1 MTISFQSML
10 HNQPMNLK
18 NIQHTVQASDIST
31 SYNYKGIPIFST
43 YGIHENIFTSFLKLK
58 LPHNTSILIL
68 GAGAGGFD
76 QRLLDNGY
84 ANITATE
91 LIPESYL
98 VKGTKLVEFDL
109 NNDFSTLGT
118 FDVIIA
124 LEIIEHVENQ
134 FHFIR
139 CVKACLKEN
148 GVLYLS
154 SPNVESTFSRA
165 KFFAVGR
172 LHFFS
177 KEELYNTGHI
187 TPIFNHILR
196 FNLERSHLK
205 IEEYFTNGNIWL
217 RSFQHPNIL
226 LKAAYLLF
234 FILSLGVVNKNNF
247 DINLYKIT
255 HV

>member
-1 MTISFQSML
+1 MHRNQS
-10 HNQPMNLK
+10 MNLK
-18 NIQHTVQASDIST
+18 NIQHTIHTNDMST
-31 SYNYKGIPIFST
+31 SYNYAGIPIFST
-43 YGIHENIFTSFLKLK
+43 YGIHEKVFTSFLKLK
-58 LPHNTSILIL
+58 LPKDAPILIL

-76 QRLLDNGY
+76 KRLLDHGY
-84 ANITATE
+84 TNITATE

-109 NNDFSTLGT
+109 NNDFSVLGT

-139 CVKACLKEN
+139 CVKACLKKD

-154 SPNVESTFSRA
+154 SPNVESTFSRV
-165 KFFAVGR
+165 KFFTVGR

-187 TPIFNHILR
+187 TPILNHVFH
-196 FNLERSHLK
+196 FNLERSNLK
-205 IEEYFTNGNIWL
+205 VEEYFTNGNIWL
-217 RSFQHPNIL
+217 RAFQHPSIL
-226 LKAAYLLF
+226 LKVVYFLF
-234 FILSLGVVNKNNF
+234 FVVSLGMLNKNNF

-255 HV
+255 HA